1 MRTMSTHRL
10 TFKRRSGGHY
20 NGYGEWV
27 EGHTTNVST
36 VGSLQPFMQGQKLG
50 TAVKITDKGLDSD
63 SIYLYYTLTKL
74 RGTDTFSE
82 TDNDYIELEDG
93 IYEVMQI
100 GNYAIPTFRTKHYV
114 YWLVKR
120 PPNTKGESDD

>member
-10 TFKRRSGGHY
+10 TFKRRSGGYY

-50 TAVKITDKGLDSD
+50 TTVNVTDKGLDST
-63 SIYLYYTLTKL
+63 SIYLYYTTAKL
-74 RGTDTFSE
+74 KGTNTFSE

-100 GNYAIPTFRTKHYV
+100 GNYVIPTFRTKHYV

-120 PPNTKGESDD
+120 PPDTGGSSDD